1 MEIFDMREFD
11 GHELIVFG
19 HDAATSL
26 RAIIAI
32 HSTALGAAAGGCRMW
47 PYATTAEAVSDVL
60 RLSRGMSYKN
70 ALAGL
75 SFGGGKAVIIGEA
88 RKAKTPEL
96 FEAFGRFVDS
106 LGGRYVTAE
115 DVGTTMADMASVAR
129 VTRHVAGL
137 GRAPGEAGG
146 DPGPKTALGVCLGIK
161 AAVRF
166 RLGRPDLKD
175 LTVAI
180 QGVGGVGY
188 HLCGLLAAE
197 GAQLRVA
204 DVRPAVVQ
212 RVCEEFRAAAVPVE
226 DVLAED
232 VDVLAPCAL
241 GAVLNAQS
249 IPRLRAR
256 IIAGAANNQ
265 LAQGQDGLSLQ
276 ASGIV
281 YAPDYVINAGG
292 IISVSRE
299 YHGGATEEQVIAD
312 IQGIPARLTE
322 IFERARRENRT
333 TNAVADQMAR
343 ELLARHRLVAC
354 SPPGAGHGAA
364 RASGA
369 GTAVKYTVAHEAGH
383 RHREPEGRRRQ
394 DHHGGQSGGI
404 PRRHAAARAAD
415 GSGSAGQCHHGQRG
429 REGDAPTQHL

>member
-1 MEIFDMREFD
+1 MEIFDLREFD

-19 HDAATSL
+19 HDAATGL

-32 HSTALGAAAGGCRMW
+32 HSTARGSAAGGCRLW
-47 PYATTAEAVSDVL
+47 PYATTQEAVADVL

-70 ALAGL
+70 ALAGVP
-75 SFGGGKAVIIGEA
+75 FGGGKAVIIGEA

-115 DVGTTMADMASVAR
+115 DVGTTMADMMSVAR
-129 VTRHVAGL
+129 VTRYVAGL

-146 DPGPKTALGVCLGIK
+146 DPGPKTALGVYLGIR

-166 RLGRPDLKD
+166 RLGRPDLQD
-175 LTVAI
+175 LAVAV

-197 GAQLRVA
+197 GARLRVA
-204 DVRPAVVQ
+204 DVRPAAVQ
-212 RVCEEFRAAAVPVE
+212 RVCEEFRATAVPVE
-226 DVLAED
+226 ELLAAD

-265 LAQGQDGLSLQ
+265 LAQGQDGQSLQ
-276 ASGIV
+276 AAGIL

-299 YHGGATEEQVIAD
+299 YHGGATEGQVIAD

-343 ELLARHRLVAC
+343 ELLARHRHRLVA
-354 SPPGAGHGAA
+354 
-364 RASGA
+364 
-369 GTAVKYTVAHEAGH
+369 
-383 RHREPEGRRRQ
+383 
-394 DHHGGQSGGI
+394 
-404 PRRHAAARAAD
+404 
-415 GSGSAGQCHHGQRG
+415 
-429 REGDAPTQHL
+429 

>member
-1 MEIFDMREFD
+1 MDIFDIREFD

-70 ALAGL
+70 ALAGVP
-75 SFGGGKAVIIGEA
+75 FGGGKAVIIGEA

-106 LGGRYVTAE
+106 LGGR
-115 DVGTTMADMASVAR
+115 
-129 VTRHVAGL
+129 HVAGL
-137 GRAPGEAGG
+137 GHAPGEAGG

-166 RLGRPDLKD
+166 RLGRQDLQD
-175 LTVAI
+175 LTVAV
-180 QGVGGVGY
+180 QGAGGVGY

-343 ELLARHRLVAC
+343 ELLARHRHRLVA
-354 SPPGAGHGAA
+354 
-364 RASGA
+364 
-369 GTAVKYTVAHEAGH
+369 
-383 RHREPEGRRRQ
+383 
-394 DHHGGQSGGI
+394 
-404 PRRHAAARAAD
+404 
-415 GSGSAGQCHHGQRG
+415 
-429 REGDAPTQHL
+429 